1 MRRVVVTG
9 AGTVNPLGIGV
20 AATLAAMA
28 AGHTAIGPVALRDA
42 DRLTVRVGAQVAW
55 DEGRFSRDQ
64 IARWDRATQ
73 FCMVAATEAMMGA
86 EAQAGVSFD
95 PARAGAIIG
104 TAAGGHTTIEDNY
117 RAVFAEG
124 RARVPPLTVPR
135 LMASAAPSHLSL
147 AHGLQGPCFAVSSA
161 CASSNHAIG
170 LAMQMIRAGAADVM
184 LAGGA
189 EAMVT
194 FGGIKAWEGLRVL
207 SPSTCRPFA
216 ATRDG
221 LVLGE
226 GAAVLVL
233 EEATHAAARG
243 ARVLAE
249 VAGFGMTADAG
260 DLLSPT
266 VDGPVRAMRAALAEA
281 GLDPGDIGY
290 INAHGTGT
298 RLNDATEAQAIRA
311 VFPAPPPVSS
321 TKGAHGHLIGAA
333 GAVEALACLMA
344 LQGLLPP
351 TVNHD
356 APDPA
361 IGLDVIP
368 NVVRKARVQ
377 ACLSNAFAFGGLNAV
392 LVVRT
397 A

>member
-9 AGTVNPLGIGV
+9 AGTVNPLGTGL
-20 AATLAAMA
+20 AATRQALAA
-28 AGHTAIGPVALRDA
+28 GRGAIGPVDLRDA
-42 DRLTVRVGAQVAW
+42 DRLTIRVAAQVAW
-55 DEGRFSRDQ
+55 DEGRLSRDEA
-64 IARWDRATQ
+64 ARWDRATQ
-73 FCMVAATEAMMGA
+73 FCMIAAAEAMQ
-86 EAQAGVSFD
+86 QAGPAFD
-95 PARAGAIIG
+95 PLRAGAIIG
-104 TAAGGHTTIEDNY
+104 TAAGGHTTIEENY

-124 RARVPPLTVPR
+124 RNRVPPLTVPR

-147 AHGLQGPCFAVSSA
+147 AYGLRGPCFAVASA

-170 LAMQMIRAGAADVM
+170 LAMQLIRAGAADVM

-194 FGGIKAWEGLRVL
+194 FGGIKAWEGLRIL
-207 SPSTCRPFA
+207 SPTTCRPFA

-226 GAAVLVL
+226 GAAVLLL
-233 EEATHAAARG
+233 EAADHAASRG
-243 ARVLAE
+243 APVLAE
-249 VAGFGMTADAG
+249 VAGFGMTADAD

-266 VDGPVRAMRAALAEA
+266 VEGPARAMRAALADA
-281 GLDPGDIGY
+281 GIAPGDVGY

-311 VFPAPPPVSS
+311 VFADPPPVSS

-344 LQGLLPP
+344 LDGTLPP

-356 APDPA
+356 AADPGIA
-361 IGLDVIP
+361 LDVIANAARP
-368 NVVRKARVQ
+368 ARVR

-392 LVVRT
+392 LAFTR
-397 A
+397 

>member
-9 AGTVNPLGIGV
+9 AGTVNPLGIGL
-20 AATLAAMA
+20 AATWAALAA
-28 AGHTAIGPVALRDA
+28 GRTAIGPLQLRDA
-42 DRLTVRVGAQVAW
+42 DRLSVRVGAQVEW
-55 DEGRFSRDQ
+55 DEGRFSRDEA
-64 IARWDRATQ
+64 ARWDRATQ
-73 FCMVAATEAMMGA
+73 FCMVAAAEAM
-86 EAQAGVSFD
+86 AQAGAQAGATFD
-95 PARAGAIIG
+95 PLRAGAIIG
-104 TAAGGHTTIEDNY
+104 TAAGGHSTIEENY

-124 RARVPPLTVPR
+124 RNRVPPLTVPR
-135 LMASAAPSHLSL
+135 LMASAAPSHLSI
-147 AHGLQGPCFAVSSA
+147 AHGLRGPCFAVSSA

-207 SPSTCRPFA
+207 SPTTCRPFA
-216 ATRDG
+216 AGRDG

-226 GAAVLVL
+226 GAAVLLL
-233 EEATHAAARG
+233 EEAGHAAARG
-243 ARVLAE
+243 APVLAE
-249 VAGFGMTADAG
+249 VAGFEMTADAG

-266 VDGPVRAMRAALAEA
+266 VDGPVRAMQGALADA
-281 GLDPGDIGY
+281 GLAAGEVGY

-298 RLNDATEAQAIRA
+298 RLNDATEAQAIRT
-311 VFPAPPPVSS
+311 VFTDPPPVSS

-344 LQGLLPP
+344 LDGTLPP

-356 APDPA
+356 ADDPA

-368 NVVRKARVQ
+368 NHGRPASPR

-392 LVVRT
+392 LAFTR
-397 A
+397 

>member
-1 MRRVVVTG
+1 MRRVVITG
-9 AGTVNPLGIGV
+9 AGTVNPLGPDLPATR
-20 AATLAAMA
+20 AALAAGRA
-28 AGHTAIGPVALRDA
+28 AIGPVTFRDA
-42 DRLTVRVGAQVAW
+42 DRLTVRVAAQVAW
-55 DEGRFSRDQ
+55 DDSRLSPQDL
-64 IARWDRATQ
+64 ARQDRATR
-73 FCMVAATEAMMGA
+73 FCIAAAREAMAQSGA
-86 EAQAGVSFD
+86 TFD

-104 TAAGGHTTIEDNY
+104 TAAGGHTTIEDAY

-124 RARVPPLTVPR
+124 RNRVPPLTVPR

-147 AHGLQGPCFAVSSA
+147 AYGLQGPCFAVSSA
-161 CASSNHAIG
+161 CASANHAIG
-170 LAMQMIRAGAADVM
+170 LAMQLIRAGAADVM

-194 FGGIKAWEGLRVL
+194 FGGLKAWEGLRVL
-207 SPSTCRPFA
+207 SPTTCRPFA

-233 EEATHAAARG
+233 ESAAHAQARG
-243 ARVLAE
+243 APVLAE
-249 VAGFGMTADAG
+249 LAGFGMTADAG
-260 DLLSPT
+260 DLLAPT
-266 VDGPVRAMRAALAEA
+266 LDGPARAMRAALADA
-281 GLDPGDIGY
+281 GLAPQDIGY
-290 INAHGTGT
+290 VNAHGTGT

-311 VFPAPPPVSS
+311 VFAAPPPVSS

-344 LQGLLPP
+344 LSGTLPP
-351 TVNHD
+351 TANHD
-356 APDPA
+356 APDPQ

-368 NVVRKARVQ
+368 NAARPARID

-392 LVVRT
+392 LAFRR

>member
-1 MRRVVVTG
+1 VRRVVVTG
-9 AGTVNPLGIGV
+9 AGTVNPLGQTLPATW
-20 AATLAAMA
+20 AALA
-28 AGHTAIGPVALRDA
+28 AGHCGIGPLAIRDA
-42 DRLTVRVGAQVAW
+42 DRLTVRVGAQVIW
-55 DEGRFSRDQ
+55 DEGRFTRDEA
-64 IARWDRATQ
+64 ARWDRATQ
-73 FCMVAATEAMMGA
+73 FCMVAAAEAM
-86 EAQAGVSFD
+86 AQAGVTFD
-95 PARAGAIIG
+95 PLRAGAIIG
-104 TAAGGHTTIEDNY
+104 TAAGGHTTIEENY
-117 RAVFAEG
+117 RAVFAEA

-147 AHGLQGPCFAVSSA
+147 AWGLRGPCFAVSSA

-207 SPSTCRPFA
+207 SPTTCRPFA

-226 GAAVLVL
+226 GAAVVVL
-233 EEATHAAARG
+233 EAAEHAAARG
-243 ARVLAE
+243 AAILAE
-249 VAGFGMTADAG
+249 VAGFGMTADAA

-266 VDGPVRAMRAALAEA
+266 VDGPARAMRAALADA
-281 GLDPGDIGY
+281 GLAPRDIGY

-298 RLNDATEAQAIRA
+298 RMNDATEARAIREVLA
-311 VFPAPPPVSS
+311 DPPPVSS

-344 LQGLLPP
+344 LGGTLPP

-356 APDPA
+356 AADPA

-368 NVVRKARVQ
+368 NVARSARVS

-392 LVVRT
+392 LVFT
-397 A
+397 AP